1 MLEPIG
7 ATILTAFISSIV
19 GAVVGALVSKLKTIR
34 MDDERS
40 KKEAAEMKEMLR
52 QNMLM
57 TCRMTIY
64 DEHFSTDEKL
74 EAYIVYRDVCHGNH
88 QTKTYMDNLV
98 GCNVDDYIDKHGLRD
113 KNGNA

>member
-7 ATILTAFISSIV
+7 ATILTAFISSVV

-40 KKEAAEMKEMLR
+40 KKEAEEMKEMLR

-64 DEHFSTDEKL
+64 DEHFSIDEKL
-74 EAYIVYRDVCHGNH
+74 EAYLIYRDTCHGNH
-88 QTKTYMDNLV
+88 QTKQYMDDLV
-98 GCNVDDYIDKHGLRD
+98 GGDVDLYLEKHSKERE
-113 KNGNA
+113 K